1 MSCSISG
8 AYSPEQIDTLAR
20 KLHAEVSGSGFNT
33 SGLCP
38 CEAADSGNWGMKWI
52 YPES

>member
-38 CEAADSGNWGMKWI
+38 CAAADSGNWGMKWI